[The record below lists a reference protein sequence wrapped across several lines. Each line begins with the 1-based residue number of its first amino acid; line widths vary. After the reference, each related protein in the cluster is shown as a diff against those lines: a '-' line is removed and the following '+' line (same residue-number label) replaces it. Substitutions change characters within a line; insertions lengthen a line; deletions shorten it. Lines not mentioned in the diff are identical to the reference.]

1 MKENPEKYRELFK
14 VFAILLTDGIIESKF
29 VNNWADEILAKE
41 TESEYEF
48 IEISTT
54 LNLNDLITL
63 LNKLSENCNL
73 KISQRAIFGILYNS
87 NIGEYIDIKNATKVV
102 SKFTLNNSLTEKERA
117 FLYGIDDF
125 VDLAI
130 EKIYGD
136 LNKLKNEF
144 WDFMEIYQEL
154 NFNSVE
160 NWNSINKKIEE
171 NLQIE
176 LEKVTDKYAL
186 KKKKWWQF

>member
-1 MKENPEKYRELFK
+1 MKENPEKYQELFK
-14 VFAILLTDGIIESKF
+14 VFAILLTDGIVETKL
-29 VNNWADEILAKE
+29 VNNWADKILAKE

-54 LNLNDLITL
+54 LNLNDLIML
-63 LNKLSENCNL
+63 LNRLSENCNL
-73 KISQRAIFGILYNS
+73 KIAQRAVFGILYNS
-87 NIGEYIDIKNATKVV
+87 NIGEYIDIKNVTKVV
-102 SKFTLNNSLTEKERA
+102 SKFTLNDSLTEKERA
-117 FLYGIDDF
+117 FIYGIDDF

-136 LNKLKNEF
+136 LDKLKNEF
-144 WDFMEIYQEL
+144 WDFMAIYQEL
-154 NFNSVE
+154 NFDSVE

-171 NLQIE
+171 NLHIE
-176 LEKVTDKYAL
+176 LEKVTIKYEL